1 MADIAFQLFVRV
13 KNIEKKQIQKGMELK
28 SINKNQLKPNPQAR
42 GDHAERIVCE
52 YFQELGY
59 QVCHHR
65 KRIFGVEFDWIF
77 KNKTH
82 HIYVEVKS
90 VHSPDFFLNR
100 WPARQKQRFI
110 RVASVLGEKQR
121 AHFYLALVD
130 HSNNIQ
136 LFKLGHDI

>member
-1 MADIAFQLFVRV
+1 MSF
-13 KNIEKKQIQKGMELK
+13 EKEDCLKGFDLK
-28 SINKNQLKPNPQAR
+28 SINRNQLKPRPQTR
-42 GDHAERIVCE
+42 GDHAERIVCD

-77 KNKTH
+77 KNKTY

-90 VHSPDFFLNR
+90 VHSSDFFLNR
-100 WPARQKQRFI
+100 WPMRQKQRFT
-110 RVASVLGEKQR
+110 RVASVLAEKQN
-121 AHFYLALVD
+121 AQFYLALVD
-130 HSNNIQ
+130 HTNNVR